1 MLYYN
6 RYSLLSR
13 NTNDLQ
19 TIVSYYYTFM
29 VWLLLLLTLLFFF
42 NAPQSCFGFYSFS
55 SSVLLRI

>member
-42 NAPQSCFGFYSFS
+42 MLLSPASDFIVFC

>member
-29 VWLLLLLTLLFFF
+29 VWLLLLLTLLFCFMLLSPASDF
-42 NAPQSCFGFYSFS
+42 IVLVPQCY
-55 SSVLLRI
+55 

>member
-19 TIVSYYYTFM
+19 TIVSHYYTSM
-29 VWLLLLLTLLFFF
+29 VWLLLLLTLLFFL
-42 NAPQSCFGFYSFS
+42 C
-55 SSVLLRI
+55 SSVLLRIL

>member
-29 VWLLLLLTLLFFF
+29 VWLLLLLTLLFFY
-42 NAPQSCFGFYSFS
+42 APQSCFGFYSFS